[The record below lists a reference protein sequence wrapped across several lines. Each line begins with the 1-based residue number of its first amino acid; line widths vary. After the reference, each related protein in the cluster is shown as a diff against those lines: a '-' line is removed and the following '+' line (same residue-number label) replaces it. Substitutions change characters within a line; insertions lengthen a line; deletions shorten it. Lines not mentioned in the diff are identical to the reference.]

1 MAKKNKN
8 NNKNMI
14 FIIILLIVVSV
25 TVFFFPKINEYLV
38 NKSMPK
44 IEKTETKKEDEKRVI
59 DEDIIETIH
68 YPLMRTS
75 IYNTNTYYSLDTFK
89 ISDMSNTDI
98 LLNGFLS
105 IENVM
110 IKSLNRRGT
119 CIANSVAFDTK
130 WIDFRI
136 KNILGKKLN
145 YSYENFY
152 VPEDIDTTY
161 KGNWTY
167 NSSTNQFI
175 YNGLCKSLATSVL
188 YYDLTKLIKL
198 DYADKESNDILATYY
213 VGFAKV
219 EGNNYSIYSDTN
231 MTNLVTSGEIQDKT
245 INEIF
250 ESLDE
255 AILNKFNKYQ
265 YTFKDNLCSY
275 NEYCL
280 YEGKWLNE

>member
-1 MAKKNKN
+1 MKNNKN
-8 NNKNMI
+8 NKSLV
-14 FIIILLIVVSV
+14 FVLVLLVLAGVA
-25 TVFFFPKINEYLV
+25 VFFFPKINEFLT
-38 NKSMPK
+38 KITMPK
-44 IEKTETKKEDEKRVI
+44 VEKTETREEEEKRVI

-110 IKSLNRRGT
+110 IKSTGRRGT
-119 CIANSVAFDTK
+119 CVVDSVAFDTK

-136 KNILGKKLN
+136 KNILGKTVN
-145 YSYENFY
+145 YYFEDFY
-152 VPEDIDTTY
+152 VPEDRHGSY
-161 KGNWTY
+161 SGNWTY
-167 NSSTNQFI
+167 NSATNQFI
-175 YNGLCKSLATSVL
+175 YNGLCRSLATTPS
-188 YYDLTKLIKL
+188 YHDLTKLIKL
-198 DYADKESNDILATYY
+198 DYADKESNDIIAIYY
-213 VGFAKV
+213 IGFAKV
-219 EGNNYSIYSDTN
+219 EGNSYSMYSDTN
-231 MTNLVTSGEIQDKT
+231 MTNLVTSGDIEDINK

-250 ESLDE
+250 ENLD
-255 AILNKFNKYQ
+255 ATTLNKFNKYQ

-275 NEYCL
+275 NDYCL

>member
-1 MAKKNKN
+1 MKN
-8 NNKNMI
+8 NNKNII
-14 FIIILLIVVSV
+14 FIIILLIILLIIVSV
-25 TVFFFPKINEYLV
+25 IVLFFPKINEFLV
-38 NKSMPK
+38 NQSMPK
-44 IEKTETKKEDEKRVI
+44 IEKTETKEKDTKRVI
-59 DEDIIETIH
+59 DEDVIETIH

-75 IYNTNTYYSLDTFK
+75 IYNINTYYSLDTFK

-110 IKSLNRRGT
+110 IKSLGRSGT
-119 CIANSVAFDTK
+119 CVANSVAFDTK

-136 KNILGKKLN
+136 KNILGKKVN

-152 VPEDIDTTY
+152 VPEDINTTY
-161 KGNWTY
+161 KGNWIY
-167 NSSTNQFI
+167 NSQTSQFI
-175 YNGLCKSLATSVL
+175 YNGLCKNLATTTS

-213 VGFAKV
+213 VGFAKI
-219 EGNNYSIYSDTN
+219 EGNSYAIYSDTN
-231 MTNLVTSGEIQDKT
+231 MTNLITNGEIQDKS

-250 ESLDE
+250 ENLDTNT
-255 AILNKFNKYQ
+255 LNKFKKYQ